1 MRRSHVDG
9 EGRLEETAEDAVAR
23 LAAAPPVRGAH
34 GKLIE
39 PRGGDDE
46 RRRELA
52 RLLQVAAA
60 IEHSL
65 LAQYLYGAYSIDA
78 MLGAI
83 AGSGSWQDE
92 VLVVAREEMGHLMS
106 VQNALRLI
114 GGAPNWNREDAPW
127 DGPYYPF
134 PMVFEPFTFVA
145 VEKYVYAEMDPAIDV
160 PPPSL
165 GSAGDID
172 IDWDTLRREIDDD
185 VRKHVGTGVEP
196 HHVGTLFRT
205 IIEFASDPTLA
216 DARWFD
222 PWSYPKQASWD
233 AWGKGYRPHPN
244 DPELQITGHPANVIV
259 AQMGTRTELLDGLRL
274 VAHQGEAPHLRH
286 PRLHTP
292 SHFDRFLR
300 IFTDIRDRD
309 LRQAISDQMRHLPTN
324 PTVDPRFADDQPAG
338 LLTHQYIDDPGS
350 RRLAELSNLRYRLL
364 ITNLGHA
371 HRVAG
376 SSIPGVRATGG
387 YLMQRA
393 FADMF
398 NVKTLAGLLFRAPL
412 TARPDDPRRAGPPF
426 ALPDQLGLSAPT
438 EGGMWELQLKLT
450 EQSMAH
456 CQAVLAGTGPPG
468 CRRYVAALLQIDT
481 NDAARIRAILAG
493 KLDDGGGS

>member
-1 MRRSHVDG
+1 MRRPHVDG
-9 EGRLEETAEDAVAR
+9 EERLDETADDALAR
-23 LAAAPPVRGAH
+23 LTSAPAVKGAH

-39 PRGGDDE
+39 RRGGDDQ
-46 RRRELA
+46 RRTELA

-65 LAQYLYGAYSIDA
+65 MVQYLYGAYSIDA

-83 AGSGSWQDE
+83 VGAGSWQDD
-92 VLVVAREEMGHLMS
+92 VLITAREEMGHLMS

-114 GGAPNWNREDAPW
+114 GAAPNWNREDAPW

-134 PMVFEPFTFVA
+134 PMVFEPFTLVA
-145 VEKYVYAEMDPAIDV
+145 VEKFVYAEMDPAIDV
-160 PPPSL
+160 PPPSI
-165 GSAGDID
+165 ATRGDAH
-172 IDWDTLRREIDDD
+172 IDWDTLRREIDDG

-196 HHVGTLFRT
+196 HHVGTLFRK
-205 IIEFASDPTLA
+205 IHEFVSDPTLA
-216 DARWFD
+216 DAQWFD

-233 AWGKGYRPHPN
+233 AWGKGYRPHPD

-259 AQMGTRTELLDGLRL
+259 AQMGTRTELLDGLRQ
-274 VAHQGEAPHLRH
+274 VAHQGEAPHLLH
-286 PRLHTP
+286 PQLHTP
-292 SHFDRFLR
+292 SHFDRFLQ
-300 IFTDIRDRD
+300 IYLDIRGRD
-309 LRQAISDQMRHLPTN
+309 LRHAISEQMRHLPTN
-324 PTVDPRFADDQPAG
+324 PTVDPQFADDQLPGQLAR
-338 LLTHQYIDDPGS
+338 QYIDDPGS

-387 YLMQRA
+387 FLMQRA

-412 TARPDDPRRAGPPF
+412 TAQPGDPRRAGPPF

-438 EGGMWELQLKLT
+438 EGDVWALQLKLT
-450 EQSMAH
+450 EQSIAH
-456 CQAVLAGTGPPG
+456 CQAVLAGTSTPS
-468 CRRYVAALLQIDT
+468 CRRFVAALLQIDT

-493 KLDDGGGS
+493 KLEDGGGS